1 MSDKFIKNITR
12 LLETNSNMSL
22 KILLEKEEPN
32 DPFADAFDE
41 DDEGGDDADAGG
53 DPEDEGGDS
62 DEPGDDAEEG
72 GDPDE
77 AGSDEVAGDDG
88 EREAIDVLADLRDN
102 MKRAELSDND
112 TDRMIKKHQVNSNP
126 VKLVSNKVISYD
138 SIKSFVIL
146 EKEDKGEMQDMIN
159 SFQDQIEDMEKDS
172 YSAVK
177 TKTAGAQINVAAEVD
192 NALHQVKYFDKL
204 FKKSEIVH
212 DWFVE
217 EIAKTGPSDKKEE
230 MIKQFKEQFN
240 EKLSSEDKVDIQV
253 EPASYNAMAGAK
265 PTA

>member
-32 DPFADAFDE
+32 DPFAGFDDE
-41 DDEGGDDADAGG
+41 DEGGDDADPGG

-77 AGSDEVAGDDG
+77 AGGDEVAGADEDHKT
-88 EREAIDVLADLRDN
+88 IDVLADLRDN

-112 TDRMIKKHQVNSNP
+112 TDRMIKQYQVNSNP

-138 SIKSFVIL
+138 SIKSFVML

-177 TKTAGAQINVAAEVD
+177 TMTAGAQINVAAEVD

-240 EKLSSEDKVDIQV
+240 EKLSSEDKVGIQV

>member
-22 KILLEKEEPN
+22 KILLEKDEEEATK
-32 DPFADAFDE
+32 DPFAGFDDE
-41 DDEGGDDADAGG
+41 DEGGDDADEGG
-53 DPEDEGGDS
+53 DEGGD
-62 DEPGDDAEEG
+62 EEG
-72 GDPDE
+72 GGDE
-77 AGSDEVAGDDG
+77 GGGDEGSDSDEVAGDD
-88 EREAIDVLADLRDN
+88 EDRKVIDVLADLRDN
-102 MKRAELSDND
+102 MKNAELSDND
-112 TDRMIKKHQVNSNP
+112 TDRMVKKHQVNSNP

-138 SIKSFVIL
+138 SIKSFVML

-192 NALHQVKYFDKL
+192 NALHQVEYFDKL

-217 EIAKTGPSDKKEE
+217 LIAKTGPSDKKEE

-240 EKLSSEDKVDIQV
+240 EKLSPEDKVGIQV